1 METTLNPVTQLYC
14 TTHPAMGTEYSLY
27 LYAPSREEA
36 AAIAEPIFAEVDRV
50 DALLSN
56 YRPGSELSRINRE
69 AFDHEPGSFSRCRPL
84 PSAFWRPAWLGANDR
99 TVPSIFRSEN

>member
-36 AAIAEPIFAEVDRV
+36 ATTAKPVFDEVDRV

-56 YRPGSELSRINRE
+56 YRPDSELSRINRH
-69 AFDHEPGSFSRCRPL
+69 AFDDEVTTDPETFHFL
-84 PSAFWRPAWLGANDR
+84 QLVWHGANDR
-99 TVPSIFRSEN
+99 TAPSIFRSAN